1 MDAIRRLI
9 RRKPETP
16 PDQAS
21 TAPLDPSKLPEPF
34 IDHVRQHLRFGSAP
48 SIGREREKNDDSL
61 LTLAGSSESNDNIPD
76 FGLFCV
82 ADGLGGYEH
91 GAEASA
97 VAVRVLAQGLTQGI
111 LLDLFTGT
119 ASKALTSVEDMV
131 TLAVQQAN
139 REVRANAEGGSTTL
153 TCALVIGDR
162 CTLAHVGDSR
172 AYMINGS
179 SIKQLTRD
187 HSLVQELIDTGTIT
201 REQAADHPQRNVL
214 WNAMGKALDVK
225 VDAATH
231 VFPSGSSLLLC
242 SDGLWGVVSDEDIL
256 DIIRESLSPQL
267 ACEALVQAANEAG
280 GPDNVTVVLVQQPSA
295 PEDDR

>member
-1 MDAIRRLI
+1 MDVIRRWF
-9 RRKPETP
+9 RRKPDTP

-34 IDHVRQHLRFGSAP
+34 IDYVRQHLRFGSAQ

-61 LTLAGSSESNDNIPD
+61 LLISGSAESNDLIPD

-97 VAVRVLAQGLTQGI
+97 IAVRVLAQGLTQGV
-111 LLDLFTGT
+111 LLDLLTGSAT
-119 ASKALTSVEDMV
+119 EALTSIEDIV

-139 REVRANAEGGSTTL
+139 REVRARAQGGSTTL
-153 TCALVIGDR
+153 TSALVIGEQ

-172 AYMINGS
+172 AYLISGS
-179 SIKQLTRD
+179 KIEQLTRD

-201 REQAADHPQRNVL
+201 EDQAADHPQRNVL

-231 VFPSGSSLLLC
+231 AFPPGASLLLC
-242 SDGLWGVVSDEDIL
+242 SDGLWGVVPDEEIL
-256 DIIRESLSPQL
+256 RIVLASNSAQL
-267 ACEALVQAANEAG
+267 ACEALVQAANDAG
-280 GPDNVTVVLVQQPSA
+280 GPDNVTVILVNQPA
-295 PEDDR
+295 RREN